1 MSRFYHE
8 SMAGM
13 MDRELTGDGCMLGG
27 ENIDNLKVIYKDVAA
42 AIKTVQDANKPP
54 RAPEPAKMEF
64 TPGSVL
70 LMVAGGLL
78 VAYWLGHRT
87 RR

>member
-1 MSRFYHE
+1 VSRFYHE

-42 AIKTVQDANKPP
+42 AVKTVQDAYNPPKPP
-54 RAPEPAKMEF
+54 PPPKF
-64 TPGSVL
+64 VFPPGAVL
-70 LMVAGGLL
+70 MMVAGGLL
-78 VAYWLGHRT
+78 AAYWFGKK